1 MMSVVI
7 IPAYRP
13 DETLAQLAGRLW
25 LYGCRIVVVDDGSG
39 EAYRSIF
46 SEIGEL
52 CTVLRHSENRGKG
65 AAIKT
70 ALSYIREN
78 LPDCDVI
85 GIMDAD
91 GQHLPEDMMRLIKW
105 AFERKNTLM
114 LGVRAVGS
122 RMPLRSR
129 LGNRITRTVFRLL
142 SGVKISDT
150 QSGLRAFRRE
160 LLEKILEVG
169 GERYEYEM
177 NMLMSLAK
185 DGVPIEE
192 VCVDTIYRDRKNS
205 TSHFRT
211 VRDSVRIYRG
221 LFKFSL
227 SSLSSFVLDYL
238 LFSAFLFFVP
248 RTGISVVLANVAA
261 RFISAFYNYSMN
273 CRFVFHTHRR
283 FRTAAHY
290 FALAGFLLIVNNA
303 ILTTFVQSFHM
314 SVYPAKLLTE
324 GVLFLLSWIVQ
335 KQMIFRKRD
344 FPV

>member
-52 CTVLRHSENRGKG
+52 CTVLRHSKNRGKG

-160 LLEKILEVG
+160 LLEKILAVG

-177 NMLMSLAK
+177 NVLLKLRDTSQQEAVRAAVEARLETQK
-185 DGVPIEE
+185 TSFDG
-192 VCVDTIYRDRKNS
+192 Y
-205 TSHFRT
+205 
-211 VRDSVRIYRG
+211 G
-221 LFKFSL
+221 LEQY
-227 SSLSSFVLDYL
+227 D
-238 LFSAFLFFVP
+238 
-248 RTGISVVLANVAA
+248 
-261 RFISAFYNYSMN
+261 
-273 CRFVFHTHRR
+273 
-283 FRTAAHY
+283 
-290 FALAGFLLIVNNA
+290 
-303 ILTTFVQSFHM
+303 
-314 SVYPAKLLTE
+314 LLTNHSILDIR
-324 GVLFLLSWIVQ
+324 GNYVLFVVHKDAAAVQ
-335 KQMIFRKRD
+335 QAFRGAL
-344 FPV
+344 

>member
-52 CTVLRHSENRGKG
+52 CTVLRHSKNRGKG

-129 LGNRITRTVFRLL
+129 LGNRITR
-142 SGVKISDT
+142 
-150 QSGLRAFRRE
+150 RAFGYKEVYFSIRRYSPVQGLCRLFLFIGFF
-160 LLEKILEVG
+160 LLHLRVSRQMDFPHEVKDNI
-169 GERYEYEM
+169 YF
-177 NMLMSLAK
+177 LKTLA
-185 DGVPIEE
+185 V
-192 VCVDTIYRDRKNS
+192 
-205 TSHFRT
+205 
-211 VRDSVRIYRG
+211 
-221 LFKFSL
+221 
-227 SSLSSFVLDYL
+227 YL
-238 LFSAFLFFVP
+238 LRRMDNDFLYKL
-248 RTGISVVLANVAA
+248 IDDS
-261 RFISAFYNYSMN
+261 
-273 CRFVFHTHRR
+273 RR
-283 FRTAAHY
+283 
-290 FALAGFLLIVNNA
+290 
-303 ILTTFVQSFHM
+303 
-314 SVYPAKLLTE
+314 
-324 GVLFLLSWIVQ
+324 
-335 KQMIFRKRD
+335 
-344 FPV
+344 

>member
-39 EAYRSIF
+39 EAYRVYSAK
-46 SEIGEL
+46 SGSSARS
-52 CTVLRHSENRGKG
+52 CVTPENRGKG

-114 LGVRAVGS
+114 LGVRAVGAECLS
-122 RMPLRSR
+122 VQT
-129 LGNRITRTVFRLL
+129 GNRITRTVFRLL

-192 VCVDTIYRDRKNS
+192 VCVDTIYRDRKIPP
-205 TSHFRT
+205 HIFEP
-211 VRDSVRIYRG
+211 
-221 LFKFSL
+221 F
-227 SSLSSFVLDYL
+227 
-238 LFSAFLFFVP
+238 
-248 RTGISVVLANVAA
+248 GIL
-261 RFISAFYNYSMN
+261 
-273 CRFVFHTHRR
+273 
-283 FRTAAHY
+283 
-290 FALAGFLLIVNNA
+290 
-303 ILTTFVQSFHM
+303 
-314 SVYPAKLLTE
+314 
-324 GVLFLLSWIVQ
+324 
-335 KQMIFRKRD
+335 
-344 FPV
+344 